1 MTVIAAGFDN
11 GEPTLRVEPIGAAR
25 VVAAPVVPATPA
37 VDAAKEPVRESEPVP
52 VGAAVP
58 DSSYDSAFGDD
69 DLDIPDFLK

>member
-1 MTVIAAGFDN
+1 LDPVTSS
-11 GEPTLRVEPIGAAR
+11 R
-25 VVAAPVVPATPA
+25 VVSAPVVPATPA
-37 VDAAKEPVRESEPVP
+37 ADAAKEPVLQSETVS